1 MSLYQITEEM
11 MELLDIA
18 AGVMGEDGSPEVEAA
33 FAEHAAA
40 LASAFDSKADDYAAL
55 IRVCETRAEARK
67 AEADRMKALMARD
80 DRLAER
86 LRTMLMDAM
95 VATNR
100 TKVETARFALAVK
113 KNGGKM
119 PVVIINESLIPVDF
133 KVPKYVET
141 LDKDGIREAL
151 EAGATIPG
159 ASLGVRGTRL
169 DLK

>member
-40 LASAFDSKADDYAAL
+40 LSSAFDSKADDYAAL